1 MNVLYTRNIC
11 LISLDFYGKNNSFF
25 FDNKNNFVILI
36 SHLIKCGLIKVG
48 GLKTM
53 EIIAIVISSLALIA
67 IIVAIILI
75 IKNSNKK
82 GEAPQVDLKE
92 IGMLQQ
98 QLNSLTDQLKTNIKL
113 SVSEEINKVLEQTTK
128 SNELNNE
135 KLERFQ
141 NGITESL
148 NKRFDALNKQ
158 IDDKLIEI
166 NKKVDEK
173 LAEGFKTTGETM
185 AQVRERLQAI
195 DAAQKNIEELS
206 KDVVSLRG
214 VLEGNQTRGQYG
226 EYQLSMVLHNVFGDT
241 TGCYQEQYTMKKVKD
256 GDDVRADAV
265 VFMPEPNKMICI
277 DSKFPFQDYQR
288 IFETDVQEEKERLTK
303 EFGNAVKKHIT
314 VIKDKYI
321 VEGKTAP
328 EALMFIP
335 NDGVFAFI
343 HQNLD
348 DVIEYAR
355 SKKVILTSPST
366 LPAILVTINMVR
378 IEVERSKNA
387 EEINRH
393 LQRLA
398 KDFEMFGREWESFSN
413 ALDRTTK
420 TRESL
425 DHRVGK
431 ITNKFQAISTSND
444 LEDDIKQIEGDSRE

>member
-1 MNVLYTRNIC
+1 MFEPI
-11 LISLDFYGKNNSFF
+11 
-25 FDNKNNFVILI
+25 
-36 SHLIKCGLIKVG
+36 
-48 GLKTM
+48 
-53 EIIAIVISSLALIA
+53 IIAISSLILIA
-67 IIVAIILI
+67 VIVAIVLI
-75 IKNSNKK
+75 IKKSNNKV
-82 GEAPQVDLKE
+82 EMPQLDLKE
-92 IGMLQQ
+92 IGALQQ
-98 QLNSLTDQLKTNIKL
+98 QLNTLTDQMKMNIKL
-113 SVSEEINKVLEQTTK
+113 SVSEEMNKILEQSGK
-128 SNELNNE
+128 NSEANNE

-141 NGITESL
+141 KNITESL
-148 NKRFDALNKQ
+148 ANRFDALNKQ
-158 IDDKLIEI
+158 INDKLLEI
-166 NKKVDEK
+166 NKKVDDK
-173 LAEGFKTTGETM
+173 LAEGFKGTAETM

-195 DAAQKNIEELS
+195 DTAQKNIEKLS
-206 KDVVSLRG
+206 GDVVSLRT
-214 VLEGNQTRGQYG
+214 VLEGNQSRGQYG

-241 TGCYQEQYTMKKVKD
+241 TGCYEEQFTMKKVKD

-288 IFETDVQEEKERLTK
+288 IFETDSPEEKDRLTK

-335 NDGVFAFI
+335 NDGVFAFV
-343 HQNLD
+343 HQNLE
-348 DVIEYAR
+348 DVVEYAR

-387 EEINRH
+387 EEINKH

-398 KDFEMFGREWESFSN
+398 KDFEMFGREWDSFST
-413 ALDRTTK
+413 ALERTTRQ
-420 TRESL
+420 RENL

-431 ITNKFQAISTSND
+431 ITNKFQAINTNNN
-444 LEDDIKQIEGDSRE
+444 LDDEPKQILGDNSEEL

>member
-1 MNVLYTRNIC
+1 
-11 LISLDFYGKNNSFF
+11 
-25 FDNKNNFVILI
+25 
-36 SHLIKCGLIKVG
+36 
-48 GLKTM
+48 M
-53 EIIAIVISSLALIA
+53 EIIAIIISSLALVAIVIA
-67 IIVAIILI
+67 IVLI

-82 GEAPQVDLKE
+82 VEAPQLDLKE
-92 IGMLQQ
+92 IGALQQ
-98 QLNSLTDQLKTNIKL
+98 QLNSLTDQLRVNIKL
-113 SVSEEINKVLEQTTK
+113 SVSEEMNKILEQSGK
-128 SNELNNE
+128 NSEANNE

-141 NGITESL
+141 KNITESL
-148 NKRFDALNKQ
+148 ANRFDALNKQ
-158 IDDKLIEI
+158 INDKLIEI

-173 LAEGFKTTGETM
+173 LAEGFKGTSETM

-195 DAAQKNIEELS
+195 DDAQKNIEKLS
-206 KDVVSLRG
+206 GDVISLRS
-214 VLEGNQTRGQYG
+214 VLEGNQSRGQYG
-226 EYQLSMVLHNVFGDT
+226 EYQLSMVLHNVFGDV

-288 IFETDVQEEKERLTK
+288 IFETDDNEEKDRLTK
-303 EFGNAVKKHIT
+303 EFGNAVKKHVT
-314 VIKDKYI
+314 AIKDKYI

-343 HQNLD
+343 HQNLE

-387 EEINRH
+387 EEINKH

-398 KDFEMFGREWESFSN
+398 KDFEMFGREWDSFSN
-413 ALDRTTK
+413 ALERTTRQ
-420 TRESL
+420 RETL
-425 DHRVGK
+425 DHRVDK
-431 ITNKFQAISTSND
+431 ITTKFQAINTNNN
-444 LEDDIKQIEGDSRE
+444 LEDEPKQIEGELGE

>member
-1 MNVLYTRNIC
+1 
-11 LISLDFYGKNNSFF
+11 
-25 FDNKNNFVILI
+25 
-36 SHLIKCGLIKVG
+36 
-48 GLKTM
+48 M
-53 EIIAIVISSLALIA
+53 EYIAIVISSLALIA
-67 IIVAIILI
+67 IIVAIVLI
-75 IKNSNKK
+75 VKNNNKK
-82 GEAPQVDLKE
+82 VEAPQLDLKE
-92 IGMLQQ
+92 IGALQQ
-98 QLNSLTDQLKTNIKL
+98 QLNSLNDQLKTNIEL
-113 SVSEEINKVLEQTTK
+113 AVSKEINKVLEQTGK

-141 NGITESL
+141 KNITESL
-148 NKRFDALNKQ
+148 NTRFDALNKQ

-173 LAEGFKTTGETM
+173 LAEGFKNTGETM

-206 KDVVSLRG
+206 KDVVSLRS
-214 VLEGNQTRGQYG
+214 VLEGNQSRGQYG

-288 IFETDVQEEKERLTK
+288 IFETEVAEEKERLTR

-343 HQNLD
+343 HQNLE

-387 EEINRH
+387 DEINKH

-398 KDFEMFGREWESFSN
+398 KDFEMFGREWDKFSN
-413 ALDRTTK
+413 ALEQTGKR
-420 TRESL
+420 REEL
-425 DHRVGK
+425 DHRVGR
-431 ITNKFQAISTSND
+431 ITNKFQAINTNNN
-444 LEDDIKQIEGDSRE
+444 LEDELKQLGDSSEEL

>member
-1 MNVLYTRNIC
+1 
-11 LISLDFYGKNNSFF
+11 
-25 FDNKNNFVILI
+25 
-36 SHLIKCGLIKVG
+36 
-48 GLKTM
+48 M
-53 EIIAIVISSLALIA
+53 EYVAIVISSLALIA
-67 IIVAIILI
+67 IIVAIVLI
-75 IKNSNKK
+75 VKNNNKRV
-82 GEAPQVDLKE
+82 EAPQLDLKE
-92 IGMLQQ
+92 IGALQQ
-98 QLNSLTDQLKTNIKL
+98 QLNSLNDQLKTNIEL
-113 SVSEEINKVLEQTTK
+113 AVSKEINKVLEQTGK

-141 NGITESL
+141 KNITESL
-148 NKRFDALNKQ
+148 NTRFDALNKQ

-173 LAEGFKTTGETM
+173 LAEGFKNTGETM

-206 KDVVSLRG
+206 KDVVSLRS
-214 VLEGNQTRGQYG
+214 VLEGNQSRGQYG

-288 IFETDVQEEKERLTK
+288 IFETEVAEEKERLTR

-343 HQNLD
+343 HQNLE

-355 SKKVILTSPST
+355 SKK
-366 LPAILVTINMVR
+366 R
-378 IEVERSKNA
+378 K
-387 EEINRH
+387 
-393 LQRLA
+393 
-398 KDFEMFGREWESFSN
+398 
-413 ALDRTTK
+413 
-420 TRESL
+420 
-425 DHRVGK
+425 
-431 ITNKFQAISTSND
+431 
-444 LEDDIKQIEGDSRE
+444 

>member
-1 MNVLYTRNIC
+1 METI
-11 LISLDFYGKNNSFF
+11 
-25 FDNKNNFVILI
+25 ILI
-36 SHLIKCGLIKVG
+36 I
-48 GLKTM
+48 
-53 EIIAIVISSLALIA
+53 ISSLVLIA
-67 IIVAIILI
+67 VIVAIVLI

-82 GEAPQVDLKE
+82 VEMPQLDLKE
-92 IGMLQQ
+92 IGALQQ
-98 QLNSLTDQLKTNIKL
+98 QLNSLTEQMKTNIEL
-113 SVSEEINKVLEQTTK
+113 SMAKEMNKILEQSGK
-128 SNELNNE
+128 SSESNNE

-141 NGITESL
+141 KNITESL
-148 NKRFDALNKQ
+148 ANRFDALNKQ
-158 IDDKLIEI
+158 INDKLFEI

-173 LAEGFKTTGETM
+173 LAEGFKGTSETI

-195 DAAQKNIEELS
+195 DDAQKNIEALS

-214 VLEGNQTRGQYG
+214 VLEGNQSRGQYG

-241 TGCYQEQYTMKKVKD
+241 TGCYQEQYTMRKVKD

-288 IFETDVQEEKERLTK
+288 IFETDDADEKERLTK

-335 NDGVFAFI
+335 NDGVFAFV
-343 HQNLD
+343 HQNLE

-387 EEINRH
+387 EEINKH

-398 KDFEMFGREWESFSN
+398 KDFEMFGREWDKFSN
-413 ALDRTTK
+413 ALEQTGRR
-420 TRESL
+420 REEL

-431 ITNKFQAISTSND
+431 LTNKFQAISTNNG
-444 LEDDIKQIEGDSRE
+444 LEDEPKQIGDNGEEL

>member
-1 MNVLYTRNIC
+1 M
-11 LISLDFYGKNNSFF
+11 F
-25 FDNKNNFVILI
+25 
-36 SHLIKCGLIKVG
+36 
-48 GLKTM
+48 
-53 EIIAIVISSLALIA
+53 EPIIIVISSLILIA
-67 IIVAIILI
+67 VIVAIILI
-75 IKNSNKK
+75 IKKSNNKV
-82 GEAPQVDLKE
+82 EMPQLDLKE
-92 IGMLQQ
+92 IGALQQ
-98 QLNSLTDQLKTNIKL
+98 QLNTLTDQMKMNIKL
-113 SVSEEINKVLEQTTK
+113 SVSEEMNKILEQSGK
-128 SNELNNE
+128 NSEANNE

-141 NGITESL
+141 KNITESL
-148 NKRFDALNKQ
+148 ANRFDALNKQ
-158 IDDKLIEI
+158 INDKLLEI
-166 NKKVDEK
+166 NKKVDDK
-173 LAEGFKTTGETM
+173 LAEGFKGTAETM

-195 DAAQKNIEELS
+195 DTAQKNIEKLS
-206 KDVVSLRG
+206 GDVVSLRT
-214 VLEGNQTRGQYG
+214 VLEGNQSRGQYG

-241 TGCYQEQYTMKKVKD
+241 TGCYEEQFTMKKVKD

-288 IFETDVQEEKERLTK
+288 IFETDSAEEKDRLTK

-335 NDGVFAFI
+335 NDGVFAFV
-343 HQNLD
+343 HQNLE
-348 DVIEYAR
+348 DVVEYAR

-387 EEINRH
+387 EEINKH

-398 KDFEMFGREWESFSN
+398 KDFEMFGREWDSFST
-413 ALDRTTK
+413 ALERTTRQ
-420 TRESL
+420 RENL

-431 ITNKFQAISTSND
+431 ITNKFQAINTNNN
-444 LEDDIKQIEGDSRE
+444 LDDEPKQILGDNSEEL

>member
-1 MNVLYTRNIC
+1 
-11 LISLDFYGKNNSFF
+11 
-25 FDNKNNFVILI
+25 
-36 SHLIKCGLIKVG
+36 
-48 GLKTM
+48 M
-53 EIIAIVISSLALIA
+53 EYVAIVISSLALIA
-67 IIVAIILI
+67 IIVAIVLI
-75 IKNSNKK
+75 IINGNKK
-82 GEAPQVDLKE
+82 AEAPQLDLKE
-92 IGMLQQ
+92 IGALQQ
-98 QLNSLTDQLKTNIKL
+98 QLNSLSEQLKTNIKL
-113 SVSEEINKVLEQTTK
+113 SVSEEIHKVMEQTAK
-128 SNELNNE
+128 NSELNNE

-141 NGITESL
+141 SGITESL
-148 NKRFDALNKQ
+148 NKRFDALNRQ

-214 VLEGNQTRGQYG
+214 VLEGNQSRGQYG

-241 TGCYQEQYTMKKVKD
+241 TGCYQEQYTMRKVKD

-288 IFETDVQEEKERLTK
+288 IFETDVIEEKERLTK

-314 VIKDKYI
+314 VIKEKYI

-343 HQNLD
+343 HQNLE

-387 EEINRH
+387 DEINKH

-398 KDFEMFGREWESFSN
+398 KDFEMFGREWDKFSN
-413 ALDRTTK
+413 ALEQTGRR
-420 TRESL
+420 REEL
-425 DHRVGK
+425 DHRVGR
-431 ITNKFQAISTSND
+431 ITNKFQAINTNNNLD
-444 LEDDIKQIEGDSRE
+444 EELKQLGDSGEEL

>member
-1 MNVLYTRNIC
+1 MKKLFYLLYLSPLNVHNI
-11 LISLDFYGKNNSFF
+11 S
-25 FDNKNNFVILI
+25 
-36 SHLIKCGLIKVG
+36 G
-48 GLKTM
+48 GSKYM
-53 EIIAIVISSLALIA
+53 EYVAVVISSLAL
-67 IIVAIILI
+67 VAIIIAIVLI
-75 IKNSNKK
+75 VKNSQK
-82 GEAPQVDLKE
+82 EPQIPQVDLKE

-98 QLNSLTDQLKTNIKL
+98 QLNSLTDQLKVNIKL
-113 SVSEEINKVLEQTTK
+113 SVSEEINKLLEQTSK

-141 NGITESL
+141 ASITESL

-288 IFETDVQEEKERLTK
+288 IFETDVAEEKERLTK
-303 EFGNAVKKHIT
+303 EFGAAVKKHIT

-343 HQNLD
+343 HQNLE
-348 DVIEYAR
+348 DVVEYAR

-387 EEINRH
+387 EEINKH

-398 KDFEMFGREWESFSN
+398 KDFEMFGREWESFSS
-413 ALDRTTK
+413 ALDRTSRQ
-420 TRESL
+420 RESL

-431 ITNKFQAISTSND
+431 ITGKFQAISSSNN
-444 LEDDIKQIEGDSRE
+444 LEDDVKQIEGDSGE

>member
-1 MNVLYTRNIC
+1 MW
-11 LISLDFYGKNNSFF
+11 F
-25 FDNKNNFVILI
+25 NK
-36 SHLIKCGLIKVG
+36 SG

-53 EIIAIVISSLALIA
+53 EIAAIIISSLALIA

-98 QLNSLTDQLKTNIKL
+98 QLNSLSDQLKTNIKL

-288 IFETDVQEEKERLTK
+288 IFETDAQEEKERLTK

-398 KDFEMFGREWESFSN
+398 KDFEMFGREWDKFSN
-413 ALDRTTK
+413 ALEQTGKR
-420 TRESL
+420 REEL
-425 DHRVGK
+425 DHRVGR
-431 ITNKFQAISTSND
+431 ITTKFQAINTNNG
-444 LEDDIKQIEGDSRE
+444 LEEEVKQLEGDNRE

>member
-1 MNVLYTRNIC
+1 
-11 LISLDFYGKNNSFF
+11 
-25 FDNKNNFVILI
+25 
-36 SHLIKCGLIKVG
+36 
-48 GLKTM
+48 M
-53 EIIAIVISSLALIA
+53 EIVAIIISSLALLA
-67 IIVAIILI
+67 IIVAIVLI
-75 IKNSNKK
+75 VRKPANTQAS
-82 GEAPQVDLKE
+82 QVDLKE

-113 SVSEEINKVLEQTTK
+113 SVSEEITKVMEQSQK

-141 NGITESL
+141 AGITESL

-173 LAEGFKTTGETM
+173 LAEGFKSTGETM

-195 DAAQKNIEELS
+195 DAAQKNIEKLS
-206 KDVVSLRG
+206 SDVVSLKS
-214 VLEGNQTRGQYG
+214 VLEGNQSRGQYG
-226 EYQLSMVLHNVFGDT
+226 EYQLSMVLHSVFGDT
-241 TGCYQEQYTMKKVKD
+241 TGCYQEQFTMKKVKD

-288 IFETDVQEEKERLTK
+288 IFETDIQEEKDRLTK

-343 HQNLD
+343 HHNLEE
-348 DVIEYAR
+348 VVEYAR

-398 KDFEMFGREWESFSN
+398 KDFEMFGREWDKFSN
-413 ALDRTTK
+413 ALEQTGKR
-420 TRESL
+420 REEL
-425 DHRVGK
+425 DHRVGR
-431 ITNKFQAISTSND
+431 ITNKFQAINTNNNLGDD
-444 LEDDIKQIEGDSRE
+444 LKQIEGDNSEQL

>member
-1 MNVLYTRNIC
+1 
-11 LISLDFYGKNNSFF
+11 
-25 FDNKNNFVILI
+25 
-36 SHLIKCGLIKVG
+36 
-48 GLKTM
+48 M
-53 EIIAIVISSLALIA
+53 EIAAIIISALALIA
-67 IIVAIILI
+67 IVIAIVLI
-75 IKNSNKK
+75 VKNNNKK
-82 GEAPQVDLKE
+82 VEAPQIDLKE
-92 IGMLQQ
+92 IGALQQ
-98 QLNSLTDQLKTNIKL
+98 QLNSLTDQLKVNIKL
-113 SVSEEINKVLEQTTK
+113 SVSEEMNKILEQSGK
-128 SNELNNE
+128 NSEANNE

-141 NGITESL
+141 KNITESL
-148 NKRFDALNKQ
+148 ATRFDALNKQ

-173 LAEGFKTTGETM
+173 LAEGFKGTAETM

-195 DAAQKNIEELS
+195 DTAQKNIEKLS
-206 KDVVSLRG
+206 TDVVSLRS
-214 VLEGNQTRGQYG
+214 VLEGNQSRGQYG
-226 EYQLSMVLHNVFGDT
+226 EYQLSMVLNNVFGDT
-241 TGCYQEQYTMKKVKD
+241 KGCYQEQYTMKKVKD

-277 DSKFPFQDYQR
+277 DSKFPFPDYQR
-288 IFETDVQEEKERLTK
+288 IFETDDAEEKERLTK

-335 NDGVFAFI
+335 NDGVFAFV
-343 HQNLD
+343 HQNLE

-387 EEINRH
+387 DEINRH

-398 KDFEMFGREWESFSN
+398 KDFEMFGREWDKFSN
-413 ALDRTTK
+413 ALEQTGKR
-420 TRESL
+420 REEL
-425 DHRVGK
+425 DHRVGR
-431 ITNKFQAISTSND
+431 ITGKFQAINTNNN
-444 LEDDIKQIEGDSRE
+444 LGEEPKQIEGDNGGEL

>member
-1 MNVLYTRNIC
+1 
-11 LISLDFYGKNNSFF
+11 
-25 FDNKNNFVILI
+25 
-36 SHLIKCGLIKVG
+36 
-48 GLKTM
+48 M
-53 EIIAIVISSLALIA
+53 EIAAIIISSLALLA
-67 IIVAIILI
+67 IIVAIVLI
-75 IKNSNKK
+75 VRKPNNIQTS
-82 GEAPQVDLKE
+82 QVDLKE

-113 SVSEEINKVLEQTTK
+113 SVSEEITKVMEQSQK

-141 NGITESL
+141 AGITESL

-173 LAEGFKTTGETM
+173 LAEGFKSTGETM

-195 DAAQKNIEELS
+195 DAAQKNIEKLS
-206 KDVVSLRG
+206 SDVVSLKS
-214 VLEGNQTRGQYG
+214 VLEGNQSRGQYG
-226 EYQLSMVLHNVFGDT
+226 EYQLSMVLHSVFGDT
-241 TGCYQEQYTMKKVKD
+241 TGCYQEQFTMKKVKD

-288 IFETDVQEEKERLTK
+288 IFETDIQEEKDRLTK

-343 HQNLD
+343 HHNLE
-348 DVIEYAR
+348 DVVEYAR

-398 KDFEMFGREWESFSN
+398 KDFEMFGREWDKFSN
-413 ALDRTTK
+413 ALEQTGKR
-420 TRESL
+420 REEL
-425 DHRVGK
+425 DHRVGR
-431 ITNKFQAISTSND
+431 ITNKFQAINTSNNLSDD
-444 LEDDIKQIEGDSRE
+444 LKQIEGDNSEQL

>member
-1 MNVLYTRNIC
+1 MENI
-11 LISLDFYGKNNSFF
+11 I
-25 FDNKNNFVILI
+25 
-36 SHLIKCGLIKVG
+36 
-48 GLKTM
+48 
-53 EIIAIVISSLALIA
+53 
-67 IIVAIILI
+67 IIVLASLILVAVIVGIILI
-75 IKNSNKK
+75 VRNAKK
-82 GEAPQVDLKE
+82 PNEPAQLDLKE
-92 IGMLQQ
+92 IGALQQ
-98 QLNSLTDQLKTNIKL
+98 QLTSLTDQLKVNIKL
-113 SVSEEINKVLEQTTK
+113 SVSEEMNKVLEQSNK

-141 NGITESL
+141 KNITESL
-148 NKRFDALNKQ
+148 ATRFDALNKQ

-195 DAAQKNIEELS
+195 DDAQKNIEALS

-214 VLEGNQTRGQYG
+214 VLEGNQSRGQYG

-241 TGCYQEQYTMKKVKD
+241 MGCYEEQYTMKKVKD

-288 IFETDVQEEKERLTK
+288 IFDTDDAEEKERLTK

-335 NDGVFAFI
+335 NDGVFAFV
-343 HQNLD
+343 HHNLE
-348 DVIEYAR
+348 DVVDYAR
-355 SKKVILTSPST
+355 RQKVILTSPST

-387 EEINRH
+387 EEINKH
-393 LQRLA
+393 LHRLA
-398 KDFEMFGREWESFSN
+398 KDFEMFGREWDKFSN
-413 ALDRTTK
+413 ALEQTSKR
-420 TRESL
+420 REEL

-431 ITNKFQAISTSND
+431 LTNKFQSISTNSG
-444 LEDDIKQIEGDSRE
+444 LEDEPKQIDDTDNQ